1 VDLGELQELIN
12 LLEASNLYEMEIE
25 EEGRRVRLSK
35 MPPHGLPAPMHFLA
49 GETPRAAAPQ
59 AGSPSAAEGVRA
71 NGLLTIDSPM
81 VGTFYA
87 APEPGKPPFV
97 LPGDT
102 VEADQTVCIIEAMK
116 VMNEVVAKVPAIIER
131 VLVENGDPVE
141 FGQPL
146 FKVDTRG

>member
-1 VDLGELQELIN
+1 MDLGDLQELIN
-12 LLEASNLYEMEIE
+12 LLEASNLCEMEIE

-35 MPPHGLPAPMHFLA
+35 MPPQGLPAPVHVPMA
-49 GETPRAAAPQ
+49 ETQRASTPQ
-59 AGSPSAAEGVRA
+59 AGSPSPTEGVRA

-131 VLVENGDPVE
+131 VLVENGAPVE

-146 FKVDTRG
+146 FTARALV